1 MQTTIT
7 GAPAKALPGMLADT
21 SYKRSIS
28 RAVGQDDGLLPGVFV
43 YEGKTDKKVYAA
55 GTAGAVYAGVTLR
68 DLSLSGFVVA
78 TADNNPATSGQPKL
92 DLKYE
97 KTRAASVLERGAVWV
112 LVATG
117 STIGNRD
124 AVSCVTTGA
133 EAGYATTGI
142 IGAAVVP
149 NAQARGNVETLADGR
164 RIIEVE
170 LGAGAL

>member
-7 GAPAKALPGMLADT
+7 AAPVKALPGMLADT

-28 RAVGQDDGLLPGVFV
+28 RAVGQTDGLLPGIFV
-43 YEGKTDKKVYAA
+43 YEGKADRKVYLP

-68 DLSLSGFVVA
+68 DLSLAGFVTA
-78 TADNNPATSGQPKL
+78 KADNDPSTNGTPKL

-133 EAGYATTGI
+133 EAGYATTGTTD
-142 IGAAVVP
+142 AAVVP